1 MKLIQHDYLVFIL
14 GKCIMKLCI
23 ETGLI
28 SHDYDKK
35 TFLFNHSSTA
45 EFLVA

>member
-1 MKLIQHDYLVFIL
+1 MKLILHDYLVFIL
-14 GKCIMKLCI
+14 GKCILKLCI

-35 TFLFNHSSTA
+35 KLSYSIIPALLSSW
-45 EFLVA
+45 